1 LPNRPLKKPAITLVE
16 AKAREEGWLILF
28 ETNARWESVVVA
40 RLD

>member
-16 AKAREEGWLILF
+16 AKGREEEGWLILF
-28 ETNARWESVVVA
+28 ETNARWESVVA